1 MARSDSSKQVI
12 ALAIGGVLFAAGA
25 WLVLDME
32 MGHEAKTAAR
42 TPALVGDTS
51 DANAIAGPEAGDR
64 ATDRSRISRTDDR
77 FPESGRLR
85 IDSRTLTSGRQVTFG
100 LALSDE
106 ELGGEALDARVI
118 AVEGRAIDAVAVP
131 LDGDSG
137 GAGLA
142 LDADWLTPGTYLIQ
156 IRTKAKTPLPL
167 RRYVL
172 EVD

>member
-1 MARSDSSKQVI
+1 VI
-12 ALAIGGVLFAAGA
+12 PLAIGGVLFAAGA

-32 MGHEAKTAAR
+32 MGPEATSGAR
-42 TPALVGDTS
+42 TPAPVGDASEPT
-51 DANAIAGPEAGDR
+51 AIAGPETGDR
-64 ATDRSRISRTDDR
+64 ATDRSRISRTDYR

-85 IDSRTLTSGRQVTFG
+85 IDSGMLTSGRQVTFG

-106 ELGGEALDARVI
+106 ELGGESLDARVI

-131 LDGDSG
+131 LEGEAA

-156 IRTKAKTPLPL
+156 IRTKARTPLPL
-167 RRYVL
+167 RRFVL